1 LFFFPIK
8 ATLRPQSVDDYARPD
23 ADYEKICSFSRRFR
37 FTLPGLPSQKSSC
50 NVKCM
55 QRDCHR
61 CGHPI
66 EDQLAFCP
74 ACGAPQIRVSRA
86 IEPSQQETNASDI
99 ALPLP
104 SSTDSP
110 LPAELSAMAGID
122 WKYFLRTAI
131 PLAALTDVLTIT
143 LHPLALFVFL
153 PANLVWAIS
162 RYRRQRPTPMGS
174 GQGARMGA
182 LMGLLSFTF
191 FLAFFLISISFQRA
205 QYREIMITQLHQLS
219 AQNPDPQAQQM
230 LQWFATPEG
239 LITFTAIALITV
251 LLVCLA
257 VGTGSGAVAIALGKD
272 RKRL

>member
-1 LFFFPIK
+1 MFLLVKEVLLVLI
-8 ATLRPQSVDDYARPD
+8 ARRVARVCPTEQKF
-23 ADYEKICSFSRRFR
+23 ANFSQHVG
-37 FTLPGLPSQKSSC
+37 FTLAGLPSQKSSC

-55 QRDCHR
+55 QSDCHR

-66 EDQLAFCP
+66 EGQLAFCP
-74 ACGAPQIRVSRA
+74 ACGAPQIRVSRPV
-86 IEPSQQETNASDI
+86 EPSQEETSTPDAGLPAHPSVGS
-99 ALPLP
+99 ALPAGIP
-104 SSTDSP
+104 STS
-110 LPAELSAMAGID
+110 GID

-131 PLAALTDVLTIT
+131 PLAALTDVLTMT

-162 RYRRQRPTPMGS
+162 RYRRQRPIPLGS

-182 LMGLLSFTF
+182 LMGLLSFAF

-205 QYREIMITQLHQLS
+205 QYRDMMTTQIHQIS
-219 AQNPDPQAQQM
+219 AQNPDPQAQQI
-230 LQWFATPEG
+230 LQWFTTPDG
-239 LITFTAIALITV
+239 LVAFTVFALVTV

-257 VGTGSGAVAIALGKD
+257 VGTGSGAMAVALGKD